1 MLVHDRRGE
10 GPPLVL
16 IHGIGARR
24 GAWDPVVQR
33 LTDRETIAVDT
44 PGFGDAPPLSLPAGA
59 PVTMEAYIDAF
70 EAFFAELGLDR
81 PHVAG
86 NSMGGGIALELARRG
101 SVASATALS
110 PIGFWNSPE
119 STYSRASLKL
129 TRFLSLHAAGLL
141 KRGVSSAF
149 GRQLLLGQ
157 MYGHPAKLDAEAAR
171 LDVDKLAGA
180 SGFEATLPALGAY
193 QFTRGEELDGVPV
206 TIGWGTR
213 DRLLL
218 YRTQSARAKAALPHA
233 RHLPLA
239 GCGHL
244 PMWDDPDAVAALLRA
259 ATATSPVPVG

>member
-44 PGFGDAPPLSLPAGA
+44 PGFGDAPPLPAGA

-110 PIGFWNSPE
+110 PIGFWNGPE

-141 KRGVSSAF
+141 KRGVSSAV
-149 GRQLLLGQ
+149 RP
-157 MYGHPAKLDAEAAR
+157 PAAAR
-171 LDVDKLAGA
+171 PDVRPPGEARRGGRAPRRRQARRARPASRRRCRRSAPTSSRAGRSWTA
-180 SGFEATLPALGAY
+180 CRSRSAGGRATGCCSTARSPRARRRRCR
-193 QFTRGEELDGVPV
+193 TRGICRS
-206 TIGWGTR
+206 T
-213 DRLLL
+213 
-218 YRTQSARAKAALPHA
+218 
-233 RHLPLA
+233 

>member
-1 MLVHDRRGE
+1 MLVHDRRGD

-33 LTDRETIAVDT
+33 LTDRETFAVDT
-44 PGFGDAPPLSLPAGA
+44 PGFGDAPPLPPGSEA
-59 PVTMEAYIDAF
+59 TMETYVGLF
-70 EAFFAELGLDR
+70 EQFFADLGLER

-110 PIGFWNSPE
+110 PIGFWNGPE
-119 STYSRASLKL
+119 STYGQISLKAVRTL
-129 TRFLSLHAAGLL
+129 STRAGGLL
-141 KRGVSSAF
+141 KQGVSSPL
-149 GRQLLLGQ
+149 GRQLLLAQ
-157 MYGHPAKLDAEAAR
+157 MYGHPAKLDAAAAR

-180 SGFEATLPALGAY
+180 SGWDATLPLLGAY
-193 QFTRGEELDGVPV
+193 RFAHGEELDGVPV
-206 TIGWGTR
+206 TVGWGTR

-233 RHLPLA
+233 RHVPLP

-244 PMWDDPDAVAALLRA
+244 PMWDDPEGVAALLRT
-259 ATATSPVPVG
+259 ATATSQAPLG

>member
-44 PGFGDAPPLSLPAGA
+44 PGFGDSPPLPADR
-59 PVTMEAYIDAF
+59 PTTMEAYLDAF

-110 PIGFWNSPE
+110 PIGFWNGPE
-119 STYSRASLKL
+119 SRYSRASLVL
-129 TRFLSLHAAGLL
+129 TRALSRHAGGLL
-141 KRGVSSAF
+141 KKGVSSAL
-149 GRQLLLGQ
+149 GRRLLLGQ
-157 MYGHPAKLDAEAAR
+157 MYGRPAKLDPAAAR
-171 LDVDKLAGA
+171 LDVDKLASA
-180 SGFEATLPALGAY
+180 PGFEATLPVLGAY
-193 QFTRGEELDGVPV
+193 QFAHGEELDGVPV
-206 TIGWGTR
+206 TVGWGTR

-233 RHLPLA
+233 RHVPLDR
-239 GCGHL
+239 CGHL
-244 PMWDDPDAVAALLRA
+244 PMWDDPDGVAALLRA
-259 ATATSPVPVG
+259 ATATSPVPAG

>member
-24 GAWDPVVQR
+24 GAWDPVVER
-33 LTDRETIAVDT
+33 LSDRETIAVDT
-44 PGFGDAPPLSLPAGA
+44 PGFGDSPPLPPGT
-59 PVTMEAYIDAF
+59 PVTMETYLDAF
-70 EAFFAELGLDR
+70 EAFFAELGLER

-110 PIGFWNSPE
+110 PIGFWNGPE
-119 STYSRASLKL
+119 SRYSRASLVS
-129 TRFLSLHAAGLL
+129 TRFLAQRAGGLL
-141 KRGVSSAF
+141 KKGVGSAL

-157 MYGHPAKLDAEAAR
+157 LYGRPAKLDPRAAR

-180 SGFEATLPALGAY
+180 TGFDATLPVLGDY
-193 QFTRGEELDGVPV
+193 QFAHGEQLDGVPI

-218 YRTQSARAKAALPHA
+218 YRTQSARAKAALPRA
-233 RHLPLA
+233 RHVPLDR
-239 GCGHL
+239 CGHL
-244 PMWDDPDAVAALLRA
+244 PMSDDPEGVAALLRA
-259 ATATSPVPVG
+259 ATATSPVPLG

>member
-1 MLVHDRRGE
+1 MLVYDRRGE

-33 LTDRETIAVDT
+33 LADRETIAVDT
-44 PGFGDAPPLSLPAGA
+44 PGFGDSPPLPPGTQA
-59 PVTMEAYIDAF
+59 TMETYLDLF
-70 EAFFAELGLDR
+70 EQFFADLGLER

-86 NSMGGGIALELARRG
+86 NSMGGGIVLELARRG

-110 PIGFWNSPE
+110 PIGFWNGPE
-119 STYSRASLKL
+119 SRYSRASLQL
-129 TRFLSLHAAGLL
+129 TRFLSVRAGSLL
-141 KRGVSSAF
+141 KKGVSSAL

-157 MYGHPAKLDAEAAR
+157 MYGRPAKLDPAAAR
-171 LDVDKLAGA
+171 LDVDKLASA
-180 SGFEATLPALGAY
+180 TGFEATLPMLGSY
-193 QFTRGEELDGVPV
+193 QFEHGEELDGVPV

-233 RHLPLA
+233 RHVPLDR
-239 GCGHL
+239 CGHL
-244 PMWDDPDAVAALLRA
+244 PMWDDPDGVAALLRA
-259 ATATSPVPVG
+259 ATASPVIPLG